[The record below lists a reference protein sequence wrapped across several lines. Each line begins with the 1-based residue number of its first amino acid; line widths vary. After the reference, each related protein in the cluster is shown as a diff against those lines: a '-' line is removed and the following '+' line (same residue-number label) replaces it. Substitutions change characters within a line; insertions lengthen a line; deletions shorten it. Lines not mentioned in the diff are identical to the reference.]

1 MHVNP
6 IWLKGRIESIRPL
19 GHIGFTCIYT
29 SLGSFCRPI
38 WPDICCKFHPLRGLY
53 NRGRGIYMGIYWY
66 VHCEYDGD
74 RYDINLPIHKSMSEV
89 NVRQQKFI
97 SLESSNC
104 QTGSNYMMDQLR
116 PAFIFEPLFKI

>member
-1 MHVNP
+1 
-6 IWLKGRIESIRPL
+6 
-19 GHIGFTCIYT
+19 
-29 SLGSFCRPI
+29 
-38 WPDICCKFHPLRGLY
+38 
-53 NRGRGIYMGIYWY
+53 MGIYWY